1 MNKYYKSLLKMF
13 IIVSVLVGLYRV
25 GAVRLLAFDMEST
38 GYKVQM
44 GNFNFTAGEK
54 SSDTYILRDTAGE
67 LAPGQSDSDTYTV
80 LAGFEYVAS
89 IIPFSLTISNT
100 QVNFGTL
107 SAGTPKTDTTDLTVS
122 SGAAF
127 GYKVT
132 AIENNQLKLIPSVAT
147 YIVDT
152 VGDNTDI
159 TPTNQG
165 AWALSTT
172 VGFGY
177 SLANLTG
184 TDAVFTSGYRQF
196 ADDSS
201 SESPVNVM
209 LKSGVTRESKVQ
221 VTYKVNINATQAA
234 GNYENKITYIL
245 TGTF

>member
-1 MNKYYKSLLKMF
+1 M
-13 IIVSVLVGLYRV
+13 VVVGLCLA
-25 GAVRLLAFDMEST
+25 GSARLDAFDMQST

-54 SSDTYILRDTAGE
+54 SSDNYQLRDTAGE
-67 LAPGQSDSDTYTV
+67 LSPGQSDSDTYTM

-100 QVNFGTL
+100 AVDFGTL
-107 SAGTPKTDTTDLTVS
+107 SSGVPESDTTDVTVT

-132 AIENNQLKLIPSVAT
+132 AIENSQLKLVPSVAT

-152 VGDNTDI
+152 VGDSSDI

-165 AWALSTT
+165 AWALNIT

-177 SLANLTG
+177 TLANLTG

-196 ADDSS
+196 ADASS
-201 SESPVNVM
+201 SESPVNIM
-209 LKSGVTRESKVQ
+209 LKNGVTRESKVQ
-221 VTYKVNINATQAA
+221 VTYKVNIDGTQAA
-234 GNYENKITYIL
+234 GNYENKIAYIL